1 MFTGDLGVSLTDGYL
16 ARKPVTDLAAHLP
29 NMEGFHRRYMVSNKV
44 LRLWV
49 AMARQL
55 DISLIVPQHGA
66 PIMGKAIAQ
75 FFDWLDHLMCGIDL
89 MDNQAYSLPK
99 APISPHPIIRS

>member
-1 MFTGDLGVSLTDGYL
+1 
-16 ARKPVTDLAAHLP
+16 
-29 NMEGFHRRYMVSNKV
+29 MEGFHRRYMVSNKV

-66 PIMGKAIAQ
+66 PIMGKAIPQ
-75 FFDWLDHLMCGIDL
+75 FFDWLDVLMCGVDL
-89 MDNQAYSLPK
+89 MDNQSYSLPRQE
-99 APISPHPIIRS
+99 ISSHLIIKT

>member
-1 MFTGDLGVSLTDGYL
+1 M
-16 ARKPVTDLAAHLP
+16 TDLAPHIP
-29 NMEGFHRRYMVSNKV
+29 RMEGFHRRYMVSNKV

-66 PIMGKAIAQ
+66 PIMGPAIAQ
-75 FFDWLDHLMCGIDL
+75 FFDWLDHLMCGVDL
-89 MDNQAYSLPK
+89 MDNQNYTLPQQ
-99 APISPHPIIRS
+99 AISPQPQRPQ